1 MLPTEQYSSRPSPGG
16 NLIPESHAEA
26 SQKKYLDMPGPFSP
40 GLSAHHTIRGQ
51 PTQELAFEQGDELSE
66 DDAPGSEHEQA
77 NPAGSG
83 SDFVNKLFIALENPA
98 LRSILAWGP
107 LRDCFFVI
115 NVEQCANI
123 LLPQSYKHRN
133 SANFARQLDEYGFQK
148 VANASDN
155 KPGEQPWCFKHPYF
169 HADRPY
175 DLPNVKCYTDTVQ
188 KSYGEGDEGSSA
200 GSLLFNSNDSYSSSS
215 PNGFTPCDNISSYP
229 PSSRS
234 SSDDHNSGSKPVVG
248 DKCSR
253 SALPTRATLYS
264 EIQALK
270 YDAEMSKARIKV
282 LDAISESMRADME
295 GARGMLA
302 EHGDVLRTLVARRA
316 KMVSQK
322 RIADGGPLAQ

>member
-26 SQKKYLDMPGPFSP
+26 SKKKYLDMPGPFSP
-40 GLSAHHTIRGQ
+40 GFSAHHTIRGQ

-115 NVEQCANI
+115 
-123 LLPQSYKHRN
+123 HRN

-155 KPGEQPWCFKHPYF
+155 KPGEQQLGAAVVFQAPYF

-200 GSLLFNSNDSYSSSS
+200 GSLLFNSNDSYSSSTA
-215 PNGFTPCDNISSYP
+215 NGFTPCDNISSYP

-316 KMVSQK
+316 KMISQK
-322 RIADGGPLAQ
+322 RTVDGGPLAQ